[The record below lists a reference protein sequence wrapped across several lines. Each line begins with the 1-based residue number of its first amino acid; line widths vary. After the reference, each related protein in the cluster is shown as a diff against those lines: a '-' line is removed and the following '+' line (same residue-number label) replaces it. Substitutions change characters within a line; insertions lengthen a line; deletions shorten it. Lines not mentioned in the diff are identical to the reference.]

1 MEYMCLIV
9 QIFFILGIFI
19 FRTNDIYLGIY
30 DVYYKKYLIVELI
43 VQGMCVVVNCV
54 FIFIIKQLMPYVLAI
69 QLVLQSLI
77 QVFYSRKAK
86 KRYFTELINIIK
98 ENNLSLA
105 DAKEIKRYLLKKY
118 EQVHDIDDIEKCLS
132 KINK

>member
-1 MEYMCLIV
+1 M
-9 QIFFILGIFI
+9 
-19 FRTNDIYLGIY
+19 Y

-54 FIFIIKQLMPYVLAI
+54 FIFIIKQLMPYVLVI
-69 QLVLQSLI
+69 QLVLMSLI
-77 QVFYSRKAK
+77 LDFYSRKAK

>member
-19 FRTNDIYLGIY
+19 FRTNDGFLYIYMY

-54 FIFIIKQLMPYVLAI
+54 FIFIIKQLMPYVLVI
-69 QLVLQSLI
+69 QLVLMSLI
-77 QVFYSRKAK
+77 LDFYSRKAK
-86 KRYFTELINIIK
+86 KRYFTE
-98 ENNLSLA
+98 
-105 DAKEIKRYLLKKY
+105 
-118 EQVHDIDDIEKCLS
+118 
-132 KINK
+132 

>member
-1 MEYMCLIV
+1 MCLIV

-19 FRTNDIYLGIY
+19 FRTNDGFLYIYMY

-54 FIFIIKQLMPYVLAI
+54 FIFIIKQLMPYVLVI
-69 QLVLQSLI
+69 QLVLMSLI
-77 QVFYSRKAK
+77 LDFYSRKAK